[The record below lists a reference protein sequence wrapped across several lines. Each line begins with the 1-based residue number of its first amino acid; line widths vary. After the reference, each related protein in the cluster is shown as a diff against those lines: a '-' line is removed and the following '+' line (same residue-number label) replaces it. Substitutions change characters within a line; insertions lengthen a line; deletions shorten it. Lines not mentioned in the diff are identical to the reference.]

1 MEGTTVTIVLLAACL
16 VALVWLLGH
25 AYRTRHST
33 TGTDFETVLKLIRS
47 ELVAGQAE
55 SILSLRDSIDNANR
69 LLNERLAEGNR
80 TLDERMAFMGE
91 IENKLGQLE
100 IQAKNIETVGKNIQ
114 SLSQLLRPPKVRGG
128 VGEVLLDN
136 LLAQILPKA
145 LYDIQYR
152 YAGGQRVD
160 AVIKL
165 GDRLLPV
172 DAKFPLETY
181 EQILAAP
188 EDRDARKEFTRTFRK
203 HIDDICGKY
212 LKPDE
217 NTTDFAIMFIPSEA
231 VYYQFV
237 SQDERSGFDY
247 ALEKKVIPSSPGHLY
262 GFLASVSSLYSA
274 LHLDRAGL
282 AEGGRL
288 LAAGL
293 NELAGTLAG
302 LRRLHERMESSL
314 RALSLSFEKARY
326 ETGNLEFQLE
336 RLRKP
341 VADEEKV
348 TDEETNLF

>member
-1 MEGTTVTIVLLAACL
+1 MNSTTVIIILLAACL
-16 VALVWLLGH
+16 VALIWLLVG
-25 AYRTRHST
+25 AYLNRRRA
-33 TGTDFETVLKLIRS
+33 TGPDFETVLKLIKS
-47 ELVAGQAE
+47 ELVSGQAE

-80 TLDERMAFMGE
+80 TLDERMAFVGE

-100 IQAKNIETVGKNIQ
+100 VQTKNIEAIGKNIQ
-114 SLSQLLRPPKVRGG
+114 SLSQLLRPPKIRGG

-136 LLAQILPKA
+136 LLAQILPRA
-145 LYDIQYR
+145 LYATQHR
-152 YAGGQRVD
+152 FAGGQRVD

-165 GDRLLPV
+165 GDKLLPV

-181 EQILAAP
+181 EKILASP
-188 EDRDARKEFTRTFRK
+188 EDKAARKEFTQTFKK

-237 SQDERSGFDY
+237 AQDESSGFDY
-247 ALEKKVIPSSPGHLY
+247 ALTKKVIPSSPGHLY
-262 GFLASVSSLYSA
+262 GFLASVSSVYAA
-274 LHLDRAGL
+274 LNLNRAGL
-282 AEGGRL
+282 ADGGRL

-293 NELAGTLAG
+293 NELADTLAG
-302 LRRLHERMESSL
+302 LKRLHERMESSL
-314 RALSLSFEKARY
+314 RALSLSFDKAKN
-326 ETGNLEFQLE
+326 ETGNLEYQLDKI
-336 RLRKP
+336 RKP

-348 TDEETNLF
+348 TGE